1 MSSIPT
7 LVELEQDQYVAFTD
21 LISGIAIDIEG
32 ENITLN
38 ADFTTLTDL
47 QNSTYKTLSSFKT
60 AFDTSDTH
68 RTSQLNSLFSL
79 IQNSI
84 VDLKNINELS
94 FALLSGELID
104 IEDINSK
111 GFIMLNTTLTDL
123 YSLERQE
130 VSAITDEL
138 FRKIEKVNDVLN
150 AINGVASTID
160 NVIGVVNTFISTTQ
174 NQNLAAQVAEQQTT
188 NTLLEETNTLLQ
200 SFIDTLPVKILATID
215 ETPFTL
221 NAPEGTVDDTAYSYC
236 EILDPIIGE
245 GPINCQIN
253 AMLGLEIPTL
263 SLVSVLDKKED
274 SN

>member
-1 MSSIPT
+1 M
-7 LVELEQDQYVAFTD
+7 ELEQDQYAAFAE
-21 LISGIAIDIEG
+21 LIRGIAIDIEG

-47 QNSTYKTLSSFKT
+47 QNSTYKSLNSFKT
-60 AFDTSDTH
+60 AFDTSDIH
-68 RTSQLNSLFSL
+68 RTSQLNSLSSL
-79 IQNSI
+79 IHTSI
-84 VDLKNINELS
+84 VDVKNVDELG
-94 FALLSGELID
+94 FGLLNGELID
-104 IEDINSK
+104 IEDVNRK
-111 GFIMLNTTLTDL
+111 GFLMLNTTLTDL
-123 YSLERQE
+123 YSLEKQE

-160 NVIGVVNTFISTTQ
+160 NVIGVINTFISTTQ
-174 NQNLAAQVAEQQTT
+174 NTNLAAQVAEQQTT
-188 NTLLEETNTLLQ
+188 NTLLTETNTLLQ
-200 SFIDTLPVKILATID
+200 TFIDTLPVKILTTID

-221 NAPEGTVDDTAYSYC
+221 TAPEGTVDDTAFSFC
-236 EILDPIIGE
+236 EIVDPIVGE

-263 SLVSVLDKKED
+263 SLLSTLDKKED